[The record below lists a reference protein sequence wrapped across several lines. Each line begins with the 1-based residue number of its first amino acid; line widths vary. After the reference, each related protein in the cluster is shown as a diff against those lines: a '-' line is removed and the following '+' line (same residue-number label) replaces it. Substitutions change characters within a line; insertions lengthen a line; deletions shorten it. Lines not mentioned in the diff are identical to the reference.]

1 MTTISGEFLRLLRED
16 PEFRAEV
23 RREVLGQELI
33 ELPERFTAFVERVEA
48 FMERTEA
55 FMERTEAFMEQTRQ
69 FVERTEAFMERTEAF
84 MEQTQEKFSEV
95 NSRLDRIETT
105 VESLSGTVEGLSG
118 TVEGLSG
125 TVEGLSGTV
134 EGLSGTV
141 EGLSGTVEGLS
152 GTVGSLSGTVGRLDG
167 REYERRVS
175 RTLTGEVSR
184 VLGLRR
190 GRLVYSAAYGLHQ
203 SFQDQMEDELDA
215 GRMTQSQWQEL
226 LNTDA
231 IIRVVQGG
239 KTVFAVSEISVTIHE
254 DDIDRAV
261 ERAAIIQQA
270 TGLTTYPV
278 VIGSRIPQPQVEQA
292 ESRNVATVTMQQ
304 QGE

>member
-95 NSRLDRIETT
+95 NTRLDRIETT

-118 TVEGLSG
+118 TVES
-125 TVEGLSGTV
+125 
-134 EGLSGTV
+134 
-141 EGLSGTVEGLS
+141 LSGTVEGLS

-231 IIRVVQGG
+231 IIRAVQGA
-239 KTVFAVSEISVTIHE
+239 KTVFAVSEISVTVHE

-261 ERAAIIQQA
+261 ERAAIIQEA

>member
-1 MTTISGEFLRLLRED
+1 MEQT
-16 PEFRAEV
+16 
-23 RREVLGQELI
+23 Q
-33 ELPERFTAFVERVEA
+33 A

-55 FMERTEAFMEQTRQ
+55 FMERTEAFMEQMRL
-69 FVERTEAFMERTEAF
+69 FVEQTQAFMERTEAF
-84 MEQTQEKFSEV
+84 MIQTQQEFSEV
-95 NSRLDRIETT
+95 KTRLTRVEDTVGRLDST
-105 VESLSGTVEGLSG
+105 VSSLT
-118 TVEGLSG
+118 
-125 TVEGLSGTV
+125 
-134 EGLSGTV
+134 
-141 EGLSGTVEGLS
+141 
-152 GTVGSLSGTVGRLDG
+152 GTVGRLDG

-215 GRMTQSQWQEL
+215 ERITQSQWQEL

-231 IIRVVQGG
+231 IIRAGEGG
-239 KTVFAVSEISVTIHE
+239 KTVFAVAEISVTVHE
-254 DDIDRAV
+254 EDIIRAV

-270 TGLTTYPV
+270 TGLNTYPV
-278 VIGSRIPQPQVEQA
+278 VVGSRIPQPQLEQA
-292 ESRNVATVTMQQ
+292 EARNVTTVTMQQ

>member
-1 MTTISGEFLRLLRED
+1 MSTLSRDFRRLLRED
-16 PEFRAEV
+16 PDFRDEV
-23 RREVLGQELI
+23 RRELLSNELI
-33 ELPERFTAFVERVEA
+33 ELPEKFTAFVERTEAFMEQTQA

-55 FMERTEAFMEQTRQ
+55 FMERTEAFMEQMRL
-69 FVERTEAFMERTEAF
+69 FVEQTQAFMERTEAF
-84 MEQTQEKFSEV
+84 MIQTQQEFSEV
-95 NSRLDRIETT
+95 KTRLTR
-105 VESLSGTVEGLSG
+105 VED
-118 TVEGLSG
+118 
-125 TVEGLSGTV
+125 
-134 EGLSGTV
+134 
-141 EGLSGTVEGLS
+141 
-152 GTVGSLSGTVGRLDG
+152 TVGKLDSTVSSLTGTVGRLDG

-215 GRMTQSQWQEL
+215 ERITQSQWQEL

-231 IIRVVQGG
+231 IIRAGEGG
-239 KTVFAVSEISVTIHE
+239 KTVFAVAEISVTVHE
-254 DDIDRAV
+254 EDIIRAV

-270 TGLTTYPV
+270 TGLNTYPV
-278 VIGSRIPQPQVEQA
+278 VVGSRIPQPQLEEA
-292 ESRNVATVTMQQ
+292 EARNVTTVTMQQ

>member
-1 MTTISGEFLRLLRED
+1 MSTLSRDFLRLLRED
-16 PEFRAEV
+16 PDFRDEV
-23 RREVLGQELI
+23 RRELLSKELI
-33 ELPERFTAFVERVEA
+33 ELPEKFTAFV
-48 FMERTEA
+48 
-55 FMERTEAFMEQTRQ
+55 
-69 FVERTEAFMERTEAF
+69 ERTEAF
-84 MEQTQEKFSEV
+84 MEQTQAFMERTEAFMAQTQAFMERTEAFMAQTQAFMERTQAFMERTEAFMAQTQQEFSEV
-95 NSRLDRIETT
+95 KTRLTRVEGAVDRLE
-105 VESLSGTVEGLSG
+105 GTVS
-118 TVEGLSG
+118 
-125 TVEGLSGTV
+125 
-134 EGLSGTV
+134 
-141 EGLSGTVEGLS
+141 
-152 GTVGSLSGTVGRLDG
+152 SLIGTVGRLDG

-231 IIRVVQGG
+231 IIRAVEGG
-239 KTVFAVSEISVTIHE
+239 KTVFAVSEISVTVHE
-254 DDIDRAV
+254 EDINRAV
-261 ERAAIIQQA
+261 ERAAIIQRA

-278 VIGSRIPQPQVEQA
+278 VIGIRIPQPQVEQA
-292 ESRNVATVTMQQ
+292 EARNVTAVTMQQ